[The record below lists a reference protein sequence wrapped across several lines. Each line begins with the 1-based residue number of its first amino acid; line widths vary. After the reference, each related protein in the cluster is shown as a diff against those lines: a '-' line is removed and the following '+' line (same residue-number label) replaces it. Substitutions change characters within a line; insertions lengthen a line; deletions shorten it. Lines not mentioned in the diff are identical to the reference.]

1 MDVPRPWAVL
11 VVEDHDDT
19 RAFLAHSIETTP
31 GLVLAGQV
39 TTRAAALAWLRDVE
53 SPLDVIL
60 VDLGLPDG
68 SGLDVIACASA
79 IRPDCETIVVSVF
92 GDESTVIAA
101 IEAGA
106 VGYLHKD
113 RTADEIAE
121 AVITV
126 KSGGS
131 PISPAM
137 ARRLLARMRPTGAPS
152 ETPRALL
159 SRRETEV
166 LEWLARGYSYAEVAA
181 RLEVSLHTVQAHV
194 KSLYGKLAVH
204 SKNAA
209 VFEAMR
215 RGILSGPAR

>member
-1 MDVPRPWAVL
+1 VL
-11 VVEDHDDT
+11 IVEDHDDT
-19 RAFLAHSIETTP
+19 RAFLAHSIANSP
-31 GLVLAGQV
+31 GLALAGQV
-39 TTRAAALAWLRDVE
+39 ATRAAALAWLHDSE
-53 SPLDVIL
+53 SPLDAIL

-92 GDESTVIAA
+92 GDETTVIAA

-121 AVITV
+121 AIITV

-131 PISPAM
+131 PVSPAI
-137 ARRLLARMRPTGAPS
+137 ARRLLARLRPAAAPC
-152 ETPRALL
+152 ETPPTPL
-159 SRRETEV
+159 SKRETEV

-181 RLEVSLHTVQAHV
+181 RGS
-194 KSLYGKLAVH
+194 S
-204 SKNAA
+204 
-209 VFEAMR
+209 
-215 RGILSGPAR
+215 